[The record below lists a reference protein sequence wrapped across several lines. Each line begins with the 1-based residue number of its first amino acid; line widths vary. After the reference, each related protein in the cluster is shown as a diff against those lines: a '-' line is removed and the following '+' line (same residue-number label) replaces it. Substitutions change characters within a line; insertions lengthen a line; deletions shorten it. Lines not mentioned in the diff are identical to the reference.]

1 MMSIARIM
9 AKIISAASAANKTA
23 ATAGIDPT
31 ISPIV
36 TANRTDS
43 MNIMMSIQHLFF
55 LCFTP
60 L

>member
-9 AKIISAASAANKTA
+9 ARIISVASTANNA
-23 ATAGIDPT
+23 VATAGIDPT